1 MKNTSSLNAMA
12 DVFTVEKRS
21 EIMSR
26 IKSKNTGP
34 EKKMAALLKEQG
46 FRFKMHSDLIGKPDF
61 VLVDEGIILFVDGEF
76 WHGHTMTEKKRETL
90 SEFWRKKID
99 RNVERDREVTL
110 ALRKMGWTV
119 LRVTDRDVNKRPG
132 WVVSKIWRSRGQ
144 LLSRARKN
152 DRRTHIVALR
162 KTLTKK
168 NTKCQKTKT
177 TRQRAQKCPARK
189 G

>member
-1 MKNTSSLNAMA
+1 MA
-12 DVFTVEKRS
+12 DIFTAEKRS

-34 EKKMAALLKEQG
+34 EKKMAALLKDEG
-46 FRFKMHSDLIGKPDF
+46 FKFIMHSRLIGHPDF

-76 WHGHTMTEKKRETL
+76 WHGHTMTDKKRATL

-99 RNVERDREVTL
+99 RNMERDREVTI
-110 ALRKMGWTV
+110 ALKKMGWTV

-144 LLSRARKN
+144 LVGRNRKM
-152 DRRTHIVALR
+152 DHATRIAALR

-177 TRQRAQKCPARK
+177 TRQGAPKRPVRK
-189 G
+189 K